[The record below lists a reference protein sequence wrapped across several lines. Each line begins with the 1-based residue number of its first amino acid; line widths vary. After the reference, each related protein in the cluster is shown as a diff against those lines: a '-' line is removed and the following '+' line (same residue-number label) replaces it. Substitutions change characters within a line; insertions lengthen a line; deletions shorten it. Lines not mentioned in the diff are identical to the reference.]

1 MAVFMMF
8 ATFSVTAFAT
18 GDVSTFYCYGSPGSY
33 TVRITYKNCDR
44 YGAVTNDM
52 HFELNSEKSVSIHF
66 FTTTPR
72 TVIKFYRN
80 GSPDACATF
89 TTPKYVSGMPG
100 TLTAPISLQPGSYR
114 VGVCSAEHS
123 AVSGVIELFYVD
135 KLDQ

>member
-18 GDVSTFYCYGSPGSY
+18 GDVSNFYCYGSPGSY

-44 YGAVTNDM
+44 DGAVTNDM

-66 FTTTPR
+66 YTTTPR

-80 GSPDACATF
+80 GSPDAYAVYS
-89 TTPKYVSGMPG
+89 TPQYVSGMPG
-100 TLTAPISLQPGSYR
+100 ELTTHISLQPGSYR
-114 VGVCSAEHS
+114 VGICSAGNS
-123 AVSGVIELFYVD
+123 TVSGVIELYYVD
-135 KLDQ
+135 EVGR